1 MELGTIR
8 YLNFEGE
15 ALEKVSADGI
25 ACMFDFYCMHHNGY
39 HRNSTDLFWFIATW
53 YGSFKS
59 CGNVQCLNKIE
70 TLPAWKSATKVM
82 SNEQKQSIQTEVCG
96 CVSEKAPYSV
106 TTMDIATASLDP
118 AARATIVN
126 QIVTKTV
133 SECVV
138 QTLN

>member
-1 MELGTIR
+1 
-8 YLNFEGE
+8 
-15 ALEKVSADGI
+15 
-25 ACMFDFYCMHHNGY
+25 
-39 HRNSTDLFWFIATW
+39 
-53 YGSFKS
+53 
-59 CGNVQCLNKIE
+59 
-70 TLPAWKSATKVM
+70 M

>member
-1 MELGTIR
+1 MKKLALMVLPVCLIFTACTAMDTTGTAQTSSGSSQLGMA
-8 YLNFEGE
+8 
-15 ALEKVSADGI
+15 ALKVAV
-25 ACMFDFYCMHHNGY
+25 
-39 HRNSTDLFWFIATW
+39 
-53 YGSFKS
+53 
-59 CGNVQCLNKIE
+59 NVQCLNKIE